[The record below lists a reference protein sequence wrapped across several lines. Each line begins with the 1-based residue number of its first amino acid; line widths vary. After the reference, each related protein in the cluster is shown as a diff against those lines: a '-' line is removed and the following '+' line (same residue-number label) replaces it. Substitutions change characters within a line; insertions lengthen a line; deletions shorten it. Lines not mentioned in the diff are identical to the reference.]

1 MIAKDYRQNKKDV
14 LSLYRAYENFCQKA
28 EVGVDE
34 SMKIQA
40 QKIQDEE
47 FVLMVLGEAKSGK
60 STFINAYLG
69 TEVVPMDVR
78 QCTSAIIKI
87 RHGGDFCL
95 LARMADGGQ
104 TRVRGSKEIREF
116 LEKHAALSDDYRQI
130 PVSTINSEL
139 LLPARGKPIPESE
152 ISAFLQAERGN
163 NFYNLNEDTYNNLI
177 RQYIRQEQQNWAKII
192 TEIEIEC
199 PLPEAMRGITII
211 DSPGTGAN
219 GSVGRIAE
227 EYLVHANAVIFVKAL
242 SGQALE
248 STSFMNFFHNGC
260 KEKQKDSLF
269 LTFTR
274 TADSSKQEIARLR
287 EQAVELYCKDIDEEK
302 LLFVD
307 SKIQLVLNHCRAL
320 RTAERIDAY
329 YKQMDA
335 EGNDFAPASNC
346 WLRSRAD
353 VLQYIAKM
361 EDLSSFGDVYAA
373 LEKFARKAHYIQLMS
388 FVENI
393 ECEYRRQKSRFSELL
408 NVTKE
413 NLRDPAALERAIHDK
428 KEEIKKIYNKIR
440 KGVDEI
446 HNEYTDTLNGNGI
459 VHHAA
464 EELKN
469 EYAKKLKNFS
479 NLPEHEISD
488 QTFQQMKTM
497 TFDVIER
504 AKDVRTQIAESFLGA
519 CNERLVQLEESD
531 AISADTYLP
540 NFTESDFDDIREDS
554 ETDAREYEEIETG
567 VTFKSVERRAYY
579 SRRKHVGLVAKS
591 IRERLEAD
599 IVPKMV
605 DNVIDYI
612 ETCRKVYTKKLTENK
627 ESMEQE
633 YDKLLRD
640 KEDNEKRQ
648 RDIARLEQNLHLIAE
663 EQTNTME
670 LKGVIANYV
679 DAR

>member
-14 LSLYRAYENFCQKA
+14 LSLYRAYETFCQKA
-28 EVGVDE
+28 GVGVDE

-40 QKIQDEE
+40 QKIKDEE

-95 LARMADGGQ
+95 LARTADGGQ
-104 TRVRGSKEIREF
+104 TRVRGPKDIREF

-320 RTAERIDAY
+320 GTAER
-329 YKQMDA
+329 M
-335 EGNDFAPASNC
+335 
-346 WLRSRAD
+346 
-353 VLQYIAKM
+353 
-361 EDLSSFGDVYAA
+361 
-373 LEKFARKAHYIQLMS
+373 EKFARKAHYIQLMS

-479 NLPEHEISD
+479 DLPEHEISD

>member
-1 MIAKDYRQNKKDV
+1 MIAKDYQQNKKEV
-14 LSLYRAYENFCQKA
+14 LSLYHAYENFCQKA
-28 EVGVDE
+28 GVSVDE

-40 QKIQDEE
+40 QKIKDEE

-95 LARMADGGQ
+95 LARMAGGGQ
-104 TRVRGSKEIREF
+104 TRVRGAEGIRNF
-116 LEKHAALSDDYRQI
+116 LKQHAALSDDYRQI

-139 LLPARGKPIPESE
+139 LLPARGKAIPESE

-177 RQYIRQEQQNWAKII
+177 RQYIKQEQQNWKKII

-199 PLPEAMRGITII
+199 PLPDAMRGITII

-227 EYLVHANAVIFVKAL
+227 EYLVHANAVIFVKSL

-260 KEKQKDSLF
+260 KEKQKESLF

-274 TADSSKQEIARLR
+274 IADLSKQDFDRLR
-287 EQAVELYCKDIDEEK
+287 DQAVNLYSKDIDKEK

-307 SKIQLVLNHCRAL
+307 SKIQLVLNHCRML
-320 RTAERIDAY
+320 ETAERIGAY

-335 EGNDFAPASNC
+335 EGNDFAPASIC
-346 WLRSRAD
+346 WLQSRDD
-353 VLQYIAKM
+353 VAQYIAKM
-361 EDLSSFGDVYAA
+361 EALSSFDDVHAS
-373 LEKFARKAHYIQLMS
+373 LEKFARKAHYIQLMG

-393 ECEYRRQKSRFSELL
+393 DSAYRRHKGKFSDALQMAKKHL
-408 NVTKE
+408 H
-413 NLRDPAALERAIHDK
+413 DPAALEHAIREK
-428 KEEIKKIYNKIR
+428 KEEIQVIYNKIND
-440 KGVDEI
+440 GVVEI
-446 HNEYTDTLNGNGI
+446 YNEYTDTLNRNGI
-459 VHHAA
+459 VHLTA
-464 EELKN
+464 EKLKN
-469 EYAKKLKNFS
+469 EYARELNNFS
-479 NLPEHEISD
+479 DLPEYEIND
-488 QTFQQMKTM
+488 QTFRQMKTM
-497 TFDVIER
+497 TFDAIER
-504 AKDVRTQIAESFLGA
+504 SKDVRAQIAESFLGA
-519 CNERLVQLEESD
+519 CNERLVQLEASD
-531 AISADTYLP
+531 AISADIYLP
-540 NFTESDFDDIREDS
+540 NFTESDFDLIRTLTQMYSD
-554 ETDAREYEEIETG
+554 EYKEIETG
-567 VTFKSVERRAYY
+567 YTFKSVERTPYY
-579 SRRKHVGLVAKS
+579 SRRKHVRLVAKS

-612 ETCRKVYTKKLTENK
+612 EACRKVYTKKLTENK

-663 EQTNTME
+663 EQTNTMK

-679 DAR
+679 DVR